1 TNGTAN
7 GAVSITAQATDAAG
21 NVTTSPA
28 VSVTVSNTPVTL
40 TQLQGTI
47 FTPKCASCHTGNG
60 TALPGSMNLSTA
72 AATFASL
79 VNVTS
84 EKNPPMKRVLPGD
97 PDNSFVV
104 HKLEG
109 TDLNGSARM
118 PFGGPFLD
126 QPTIDTVRA
135 WISQGAQNN

>member
-1 TNGTAN
+1 
-7 GAVSITAQATDAAG
+7 
-21 NVTTSPA
+21 
-28 VSVTVSNTPVTL
+28 
-40 TQLQGTI
+40 
-47 FTPKCASCHTGNG
+47 
-60 TALPGSMNLSTA
+60 
-72 AATFASL
+72 
-79 VNVTS
+79 
-84 EKNPPMKRVLPGD
+84 MKRVLPGD

-135 WISQGAQNN
+135 WITQGALNN